1 MTIQTQGLDS
11 DNDKDEA
18 SQLFIGIDAGATKTT
33 FILGDAHREL
43 ARSTAGTMKLIRTNL
58 EQADLHVSAGLRE
71 LSATSG
77 IPLTRV
83 LSTCVGIAGV
93 SIPAVRD
100 GAENILRKY
109 LNGKLVLC
117 GDVEIALDAAF
128 AGGRGIVVIA
138 GTGSN
143 VAGRTAAGSL
153 VHAGGWGP
161 ALGDQG
167 SGYWFGHHALRRLMH
182 ALDARESTMLLDAV
196 LKTWNLKTVRELVAV
211 ANQTPPP
218 DFSTLMPAIADCAT
232 NGDPL
237 CSDLMRE
244 GGELLADQVAIVAE
258 KIYVEESDR
267 TPVKVAFTGS
277 VLSQV
282 VPVRQAMISALAQR
296 FPEMS
301 VLPEPIDPPQG
312 ALWRAQRAYFSE
324 KTSATS

>member
-1 MTIQTQGLDS
+1 MTIHTQALNTENATGESLRY
-11 DNDKDEA
+11 
-18 SQLFIGIDAGATKTT
+18 FIGIDAGATKTT
-33 FILGDAHREL
+33 FVLGDTHREL
-43 ARSTAGTMKLIRTNL
+43 ARSIAGTMKLIRTDAA
-58 EQADLHVSAGLRE
+58 QADLHVSAGLQE
-71 LSATSG
+71 LAATSG
-77 IPLTRV
+77 IPLSSV
-83 LSTCVGIAGV
+83 ASTCVGIAGV

-100 GAENILRKY
+100 GAESILRKY
-109 LNGKLVLC
+109 LTEKLVLC

-196 LKTWNLKTVRELVAV
+196 LKTWNLKGVRELVSV

-218 DFSTLMPAIADCAT
+218 DFSTLMPAIAACAT
-232 NGDPL
+232 KGDPL

-258 KIYVEESDR
+258 KIAIEESDR

-282 VPVRQAMISALAQR
+282 LPVRQAMIAALAQR
-296 FPEMS
+296 FPQMS
-301 VLPEPIDPPQG
+301 VLPEPIDPLQG
-312 ALWRAQRAYFSE
+312 ALWRARRAYFNDR
-324 KTSATS
+324 AA